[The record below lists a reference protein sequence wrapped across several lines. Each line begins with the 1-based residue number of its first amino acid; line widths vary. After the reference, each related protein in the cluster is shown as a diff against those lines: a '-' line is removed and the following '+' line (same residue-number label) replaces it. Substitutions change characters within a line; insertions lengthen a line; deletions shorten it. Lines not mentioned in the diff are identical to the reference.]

1 MNHITLTGHLG
12 RNALLR
18 TVTLPK
24 GPRDVL
30 NFSLAV
36 RTGWGEAE
44 RTIWYDCS
52 LWGDRSAK
60 LAPYLLK
67 GTRVLLTG
75 SPDSDFAELAIL
87 AADQAGMSADEQHD
101 LRRTLIP
108 ECAAC
113 GGTVEYHR
121 NAAGDLY
128 ESCSHVGT
136 HGRND
141 SAIRFVPERTA

>member
-1 MNHITLTGHLG
+1 MNHLTLTGHLG

-52 LWGDRSAK
+52 LWGDRAAK

-67 GTRVLLTG
+67 GTTSAALTVAVDDVEFIG
-75 SPDSDFAELAIL
+75 DKPKPAE
-87 AADQAGMSADEQHD
+87 AAPAAAPMSEPASFTAPEPAD
-101 LRRTLIP
+101 
-108 ECAAC
+108 
-113 GGTVEYHR
+113 
-121 NAAGDLY
+121 
-128 ESCSHVGT
+128 
-136 HGRND
+136 
-141 SAIRFVPERTA
+141 VPF

>member
-1 MNHITLTGHLG
+1 MNHLTLTGHLG

-52 LWGDRSAK
+52 LWGDRAAK

-67 GTRVLLTG
+67 GTRVLLSG
-75 SPDSDFAELAIL
+75 SPDVRLFQKQDGTTSAALTVAVDDVEFIGDKPKPAEPAP
-87 AADQAGMSADEQHD
+87 ASEPASSTA
-101 LRRTLIP
+101 P
-108 ECAAC
+108 EP
-113 GGTVEYHR
+113 
-121 NAAGDLY
+121 D
-128 ESCSHVGT
+128 
-136 HGRND
+136 D
-141 SAIRFVPERTA
+141 VPF

>member
-52 LWGDRSAK
+52 LWGDRAAK

-67 GTRVLLTG
+67 GTRVLLSG
-75 SPDSDFAELAIL
+75 SPDVRLFQKQDGTTSAALTVAVDDVEFIGDKPKPAE
-87 AADQAGMSADEQHD
+87 AAPAAAPMSEPASFTAPEPAD
-101 LRRTLIP
+101 
-108 ECAAC
+108 
-113 GGTVEYHR
+113 
-121 NAAGDLY
+121 
-128 ESCSHVGT
+128 
-136 HGRND
+136 
-141 SAIRFVPERTA
+141 VPF